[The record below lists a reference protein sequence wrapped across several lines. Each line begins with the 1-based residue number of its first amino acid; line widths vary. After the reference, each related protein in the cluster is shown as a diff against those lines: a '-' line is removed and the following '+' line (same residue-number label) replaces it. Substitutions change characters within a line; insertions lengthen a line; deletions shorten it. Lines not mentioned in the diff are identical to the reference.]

1 MTLEAFWTAM
11 LPSLCVSAI
20 MMVFA
25 GRQSRRERRMQNRM
39 LVQKRSEQV
48 QLDLTLATAKLA
60 YAAAMAVKN
69 GKPNGEVEEGIAQYK
84 AAMANFKQFERE
96 LFEIC
101 HCRLILRNG
110 KFQTI

>member
-48 QLDLTLATAKLA
+48 QLDLTLATAKLS
-60 YAAAMAVKN
+60 YAVAMAMKN
-69 GKPNGEVEEGIAQYK
+69 GHPNGEVEEGVEQYK
-84 AAMANFKQFERE
+84 TAMRSFKKFERE
-96 LFEIC
+96 LIIE
-101 HCRLILRNG
+101 NG
-110 KFQTI
+110 GTSHDV